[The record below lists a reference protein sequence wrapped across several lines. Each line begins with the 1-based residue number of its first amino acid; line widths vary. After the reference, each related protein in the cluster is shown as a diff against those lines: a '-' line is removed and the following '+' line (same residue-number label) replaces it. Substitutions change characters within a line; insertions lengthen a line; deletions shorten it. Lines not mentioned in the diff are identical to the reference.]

1 MYERL
6 YSDNNNILNSNNKVK
21 EKKRKKNKIRS
32 VILKNKKHMQ

>member
-21 EKKRKKNKIRS
+21 EKKRKEKKIRS